1 MCHVFRH
8 SSLLQQKILS
18 PNCQTANLGPC
29 GTQVQEYSR
38 TQWDGGRNR
47 GVDGPRCN
55 FFIFFFA
62 LNQDNRAL
70 AMRMNKQSSVF
81 VFDLKVGKMTERD
94 GDGG

>member
-18 PNCQTANLGPC
+18 SNCQTANLGPC

-47 GVDGPRCN
+47 GVDGPRYN
-55 FFIFFFA
+55 FFFFA

-81 VFDLKVGKMTERD
+81 VFDLKDNLRD